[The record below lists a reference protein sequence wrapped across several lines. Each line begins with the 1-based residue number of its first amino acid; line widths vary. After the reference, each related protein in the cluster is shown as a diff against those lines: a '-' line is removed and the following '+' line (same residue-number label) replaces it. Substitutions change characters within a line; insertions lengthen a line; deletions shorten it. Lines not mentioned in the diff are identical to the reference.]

1 VGISRAT
8 IGRAAAE
15 SVVIVLSVLVAFG
28 VESWREDME
37 RSERELDY
45 LSRLRN
51 EFEVD
56 ASRIESALGARMMQQ
71 QHIDN
76 AISILKSDDRN
87 SDADLLSVFLAS
99 RSVWS
104 REIGAT
110 FRELFGTGQVQAV
123 SNGDLRMQLIRFH
136 TWLYVAIVDAP
147 GLYDRMPY
155 RDIVRGEIDPK
166 LQEAIRKCGGEQA
179 RILNLPDMN
188 MVSACDFGA
197 GEDVSSDILRRI
209 RASPEAL
216 PALRRWAAAFTA
228 LESRLDESHA
238 RITEMRDLI
247 SEELA
252 RR

>member
-1 VGISRAT
+1 MGIPRAMLV
-8 IGRAAAE
+8 RAAAE
-15 SVVIVLSVLVAFG
+15 SAIIILSVLVALG
-28 VESWREDME
+28 VESWREDLAE
-37 RSERELDY
+37 RERELDY
-45 LSRLRN
+45 LSRLKT

-56 ASRIESALGARMMQQ
+56 ASRIENALGARMMQQ

-76 AISILKSDDRN
+76 AIEILKSEDRN

-110 FRELFGTGQVQAV
+110 FRELFGTGQVQIV
-123 SNGDLRMQLIRFH
+123 SDGDLRMQLIQFH
-136 TWLYVAIVDAP
+136 TWLYVAIVEAP

-155 RDIVRGEIDPK
+155 RDIVRGEMDPK

-188 MVSACDFGA
+188 MVAVCDFGA
-197 GEDVSSDILRRI
+197 GELASADILRRI
-209 RASPEAL
+209 RANPEAL

-228 LESRLDESHA
+228 LEARLDESHG
-238 RITEMRDLI
+238 RITEMNRLI
-247 SEELA
+247 SAELA
-252 RR
+252 GS